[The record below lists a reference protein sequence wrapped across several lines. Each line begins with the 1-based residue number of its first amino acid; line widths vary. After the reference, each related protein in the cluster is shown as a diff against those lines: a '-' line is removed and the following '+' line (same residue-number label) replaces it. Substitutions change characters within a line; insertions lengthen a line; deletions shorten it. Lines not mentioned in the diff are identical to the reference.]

1 MSTSVSGLS
10 KSDSLV
16 KSSRPDPSQSETR
29 LMQSVRAVYPKERQI
44 EFLHLHAEIDTL
56 LLELKTVKQLR
67 EVERSQKEAALTH

>member
-10 KSDSLV
+10 KSDSLA

-29 LMQSVRAVYPKERQI
+29 LIQSVRAVYPKERQI

-56 LLELKTVKQLR
+56 LLELKTIKQLR
-67 EVERSQKEAALTH
+67 EVELSQKEAALTH